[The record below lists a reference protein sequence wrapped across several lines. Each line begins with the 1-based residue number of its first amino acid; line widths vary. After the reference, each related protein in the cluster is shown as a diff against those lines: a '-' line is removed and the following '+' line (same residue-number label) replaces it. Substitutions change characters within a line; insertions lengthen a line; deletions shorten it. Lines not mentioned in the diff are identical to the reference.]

1 MTAPARKV
9 RTLAEGDISFLEW
22 EGPGPLL
29 HFSHATGFNAETY
42 RTILSPLAER
52 FHIVASDLRGH
63 GFSSLPAGIA
73 TDWRIYRDDLVQ
85 ILAALHAPAI
95 LSGHS
100 MGATVSLMVAAER
113 PDLVKGIVL
122 FEPVMIPRT
131 AQLVR
136 IAAHGIGR
144 PIPNPLAEGAARRR
158 DSFPSFEAALKA
170 YTGRGAFKT
179 WPQESLVDYLHGG
192 LIPAPDGHGVRLAC
206 TPAWEAQT
214 FRMTPFGASGT
225 HPPREMSHRAGLRHA
240 PLHLP
245 RQRSEKL
252 RPRRRPHREGGRCEP
267 FPANGAA
274 GGGAGGVGTDGG
286 IDGRV
291 KNAGDRSGLIPGSFI
306 NS

>member
-22 EGPGPLL
+22 EGTGPLL

-214 FRMTPFGASGT
+214 FRMTPFGASGLT
-225 HPPREMSHRAGLRHA
+225 RRVKCPIALVYGTLHSTCRDSEVKNFARAGARIVKVDGASHF
-240 PLHLP
+240 LP
-245 RQRSEKL
+245 ME
-252 RPRRRPHREGGRCEP
+252 RPEVVREELGRMGELVGG
-267 FPANGAA
+267 
-274 GGGAGGVGTDGG
+274 
-286 IDGRV
+286 
-291 KNAGDRSGLIPGSFI
+291 
-306 NS
+306 